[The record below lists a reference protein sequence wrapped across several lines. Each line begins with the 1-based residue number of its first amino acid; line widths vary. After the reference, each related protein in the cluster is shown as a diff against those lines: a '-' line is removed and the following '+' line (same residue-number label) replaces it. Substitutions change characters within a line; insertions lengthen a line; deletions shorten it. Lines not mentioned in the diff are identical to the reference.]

1 MPNWCENVIFISHGN
16 RKNIQELYI
25 QFDDG
30 DIINK
35 YIPIPIPES
44 LNDIQ
49 TLRNG
54 AVRIGVQNGH

>member
-35 YIPIPIPES
+35 YIPIPEG

-49 TLRNG
+49 TLEWCRENWG
-54 AVRIGVQNGH
+54 SKWTF